1 MSNVKKTYG
10 GAMIAFIICVFVLFA
25 AVLAIPFSREI
36 FETLS
41 ADHPFIMGFVKFAL
55 LATAGEIIAVR
66 MSTGSWQ
73 KPSYLI
79 ARIIIWGLIGIWI
92 TYMMKML
99 FIGSGAIIENGL
111 IPGKGLPE
119 FWYKLVRAFTTSATM
134 NLTFGPTFM
143 AVHKCSDT
151 YLALRAANGKKVS
164 LAAIIDTVDWK
175 RFVSFTLFKTVPL
188 FWIPA
193 HTLTFML
200 PSEYQVM
207 LAALL
212 SVALGIILNLK
223 KAPASSPKTK

>member
-1 MSNVKKTYG
+1 MSRSKKTYG
-10 GAMIAFIICVFVLFA
+10 GAMIAFIITVFALFA
-25 AVLAIPFSREI
+25 AVLVIPYSREI

-66 MSTGSWQ
+66 MSSGKWQ
-73 KPSYLI
+73 KPPYLI
-79 ARIIIWGLIGIWI
+79 ARIVIWGIIGVWI
-92 TYMMKML
+92 TYMMKYL
-99 FIGSGAIIENGL
+99 FIGAGAIIENGL
-111 IPGKGLPE
+111 IPGKNLPD

-143 AVHKCSDT
+143 ATHKCSDT
-151 YLALRAANGKKVS
+151 YLALKAKGDKKIS
-164 LAAIIDTVDWK
+164 LADVVAEVDWK
-175 RFVSFTLFKTVPL
+175 RFVSFTILKTVPI

-223 KAPASSPKTK
+223 KTPKSDK